1 MWAPTRDVENKHM
14 AHRGMKFGIFLAPFH
29 RVGENPTLAINR
41 DVELLEWLDWLGYDE
56 AWIGEHHSAGWELI
70 ALPELII
77 AAAAERTKHIKLGTG
92 VTSLPYHHPFMVAQR
107 FVQLDHMT
115 RGRAMMGCGP
125 GALTSDAYMLGI
137 EPSTQRPRMLEA
149 MDAIMRLLKC
159 EEPVTMKTDWFEMRD
174 ARLHLAPYSD
184 PHFEIA
190 VASTITPFGMI
201 AAGTHGVGVLSIGAG
216 LPGGP
221 EALASQWKIAEDTA
235 AKHGKTM
242 DRKNWRVVV
251 NAHIA
256 EDDEQALREVK
267 KGERI
272 ETQTYFEDTLGRP
285 PGRADDPLRDG
296 VKMGTTLVGSPETVI
311 KGISRLLEYSQGGFG
326 GILFRAH
333 EWANREQTLRS
344 YELFARYV
352 MPHFQGSLN
361 MVAGSNTWARENR
374 KQVFGSTVE
383 AVRRAF
389 TDFGRA
395 APEEEIRARTLGAR
409 DLDPPR

>member
-1 MWAPTRDVENKHM
+1 
-14 AHRGMKFGIFLAPFH
+14 
-29 RVGENPTLAINR
+29 
-41 DVELLEWLDWLGYDE
+41 
-56 AWIGEHHSAGWELI
+56 
-70 ALPELII
+70 
-77 AAAAERTKHIKLGTG
+77 
-92 VTSLPYHHPFMVAQR
+92 MVAQR

-174 ARLHLAPYSD
+174 ARLHLAPYTD

-221 EALASQWKIAEDTA
+221 EALASQWKIAEDAA

-242 DRKNWRVVV
+242 DRRNWRVVV

-267 KGERI
+267 KGERV
-272 ETQTYFEDTLGRP
+272 ETHDLFRGHARP
-285 PGRADDPLRDG
+285 PAGPRRRSAARRREDGHHAGRLAGDRDQGHQAAARIQPGRLRRHP
-296 VKMGTTLVGSPETVI
+296 VP
-311 KGISRLLEYSQGGFG
+311 
-326 GILFRAH
+326 RA
-333 EWANREQTLRS
+333 
-344 YELFARYV
+344 
-352 MPHFQGSLN
+352 
-361 MVAGSNTWARENR
+361 
-374 KQVFGSTVE
+374 
-383 AVRRAF
+383 
-389 TDFGRA
+389 
-395 APEEEIRARTLGAR
+395 
-409 DLDPPR
+409 